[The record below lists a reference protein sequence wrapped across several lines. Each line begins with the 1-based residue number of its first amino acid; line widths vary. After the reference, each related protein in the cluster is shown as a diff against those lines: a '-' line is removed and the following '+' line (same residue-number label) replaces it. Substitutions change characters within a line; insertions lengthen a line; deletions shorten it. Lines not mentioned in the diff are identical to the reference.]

1 MSRRKTRE
9 LAMKLFYQME
19 IMKEFD
25 EEIIKFYMEENNIS
39 DEYIVTISKNFIE
52 NKDKIDEIIE
62 KYSKNWKISR
72 MGKIEASLLRLA
84 TTEILFMEDIPKKVS
99 VNEVLELSKTYGDEK
114 SVPFL
119 NGILGKIVDEK

>member
-119 NGILGKIVDEK
+119 NGILGRIVDEK